1 MATLIFLTLNLII
14 PVLANTEKAIF
25 LGPDP
30 AAADVSPVPP
40 ELSNIHLDT
49 LTPRDFT
56 HRTRLPAV
64 FPSLENPKGKAT
76 WVLLDGL
83 TPGQRYE
90 VRVCWPATVSPPHT
104 YTFPRHLLSTS
115 TNPLPKQPTTFT
127 LTPYSPS
134 TVYSTP
140 DLLSSLLNYTASYN
154 HRQQHQPLPPR
165 TTNPSGTQLLLQILA
180 AADFFTTN
188 TTLMLHPPPVDADI
202 ILDPFLFNVLPRSL
216 AGTVGYLVFVAV
228 VAYFGVVRVVK
239 GVIAELVRSG
249 VEADG
254 EGKKKKV
261 Q

>member
-90 VRVCWPATVSPPHT
+90 VRVCWPAT
-104 YTFPRHLLSTS
+104 
-115 TNPLPKQPTTFT
+115 QPTTFT